1 MAPRRVRRRGYN
13 RLIASLSPV
22 RPPKLQRRRGSTI
35 EDHLLDSLFRLLFGY
50 RPVIFQQ
57 GDFRFVPSTG
67 AYVAAVVVA
76 LAILATFATYRLV
89 RGRSST
95 ARRKFVLAVLR
106 TATLTLLLFCLFRPV
121 LVIKAAVA
129 QQNFLAVLVDDS
141 RSMQIA
147 DWNGAR
153 RAEFVKREFVER
165 GPVLQAL
172 ADRFVIRTFRFS
184 SVANRVNSP
193 TDLSFNGSQTRL
205 GTALDGARQE
215 LAGLPL
221 AGIVL
226 VSDGADTTDAS
237 LGDALLALK
246 AASLPVYTVGVGQ
259 DRLPKDIQVS
269 RVNVPRTALK
279 GTSLLVDAVITQ
291 TGYAGETVSL
301 DVEDEGRIVGSQEV
315 RLPAD
320 AEPAAV
326 RVRFTASDAGSR
338 RVRFRISPRQG
349 ELVSQNNAREALI
362 DVRDRREKI
371 LYFEGEPRFEYKFI
385 KRAVADD
392 PNLQIIG
399 LQRTADNKFYRQ
411 ELDNPEQLV
420 AGFPRT
426 REELFAYRGLILGSI
441 EAGAFTGDQLRMI
454 AEYVERRGGGLLVL
468 GGGRSFSEGSWAGTP
483 VADVLPVILE
493 RPQRGAE
500 VPAVSRVKV
509 HPTRAG
515 TSHAVTQLGAT
526 EEASATRWTTLPG
539 VTSVNT
545 LTAVKPGATI
555 LLSGTDE
562 RRREQI
568 ALAFQRYGRGK
579 ALVQPIQ
586 DSWLWQMHASMPVED
601 MTHENYWRQLLRWLV
616 DGVPEHVETHTNA
629 DRVEAGDTV
638 TVTAA
643 VVDPTFVEI
652 NDARVVAKVTGPKG
666 PMDVPLQWTGEKSGE
681 YRGTFV
687 AADEGL
693 YSAQVDAARGDKSL
707 GAGTVQFRAAPGEAE
722 YFDAAMQE
730 ARLRRIAEETGG
742 RFYTPATVGTLPEDL
757 RYSGRGITT
766 VEERDLWHMPII
778 LVLLVGLVCAEW
790 GYRRAAGLA

>member
-1 MAPRRVRRRGYN
+1 
-13 RLIASLSPV
+13 
-22 RPPKLQRRRGSTI
+22 
-35 EDHLLDSLFRLLFGY
+35 LLDSLFRALFGY

-57 GDFRFVPSTG
+57 GDFRFAPPPG

-76 LAILATFATYRLV
+76 LAVVATIVTYRLARANAGV
-89 RGRSST
+89 ST
-95 ARRKFVLAVLR
+95 RTGSTRVARRKLVLAVLR

-121 LVIKAAVA
+121 LVIKAAVS

-147 DWNGAR
+147 DWDGAR
-153 RAEFVKREFVER
+153 RAEFVKQEFVDKG

-184 SVANRVNSP
+184 SAANRLKSP
-193 TDLSFNGSQTRL
+193 VDLTFNGSQTKL
-205 GTALDGARQE
+205 GTALDEARQE

-221 AGIVL
+221 AGVVL

-237 LGDALLALK
+237 LSDALLAMK
-246 AASLPVYTVGVGQ
+246 AASLPVYTVGVGA
-259 DRLPKDIQVS
+259 DRLPKDIQIS
-269 RVNVPRTALK
+269 RINVPRSALK

-291 TGYAGETVSL
+291 TGYAGQTVSL

-320 AEPAAV
+320 GEPAAV
-326 RVRFTASDAGSR
+326 RVRFTASDPGSR
-338 RVRFRISPRQG
+338 RVRFRISPQPG
-349 ELVSQNNAREALI
+349 ELVSQNNAREALME
-362 DVRDRREKI
+362 VRDRREKI

-392 PNLQIIG
+392 SNLQIIG

-426 REELFAYRGLILGSI
+426 REELFAYRGLILGSV
-441 EAGAFTGDQLRMI
+441 EAGAFTGDQLRMV
-454 AEYVERRGGGLLVL
+454 AEFVERRGGGLLVL

-483 VADVLPVILE
+483 VADVLPVQLE
-493 RPQRGAE
+493 RPQRSSDA
-500 VPAVSRVKV
+500 PAVSRLKV

-515 TSHAVTQLGAT
+515 TAHAVTQLGAT
-526 EEASATRWTTLPG
+526 EEASTTRWTTMPG

-562 RRREQI
+562 RRREQVV
-568 ALAFQRYGRGK
+568 LAFQRYGRGK
-579 ALVQPIQ
+579 SLVQPIQ

-616 DGVPEHVETHTNA
+616 DGVPEHVEMHTNA
-629 DRVEAGDTV
+629 ERVEAGDTV
-638 TVTAA
+638 TLTAA

-652 NDARVVAKVTGPKG
+652 NDARVVAHVTGPKG

-687 AADEGL
+687 APDEGL
-693 YSAQVDAARGDKSL
+693 YSAQAEAVRGDKPL
-707 GAGTVQFRAAPGEAE
+707 GTGSVHLRAGPGDAE
-722 YFDAAMQE
+722 YFDAAMQA

-742 RFYTPATVGTLPEDL
+742 RFYTPDTVSALPEDL

-766 VEERDLWHMPII
+766 VEERDLWNMPIV
-778 LVLLVGLVCAEW
+778 LVLIVGFMCAEW
-790 GYRRAAGLA
+790 AYRRATGLA

>member
-1 MAPRRVRRRGYN
+1 M
-13 RLIASLSPV
+13 
-22 RPPKLQRRRGSTI
+22 
-35 EDHLLDSLFRLLFGY
+35 LDSLFRLLFGY

-67 AYVAAVVVA
+67 AYAAALIAA
-76 LAILATFATYRLV
+76 LAILAAFVTYRRV
-89 RGRSST
+89 RASTALASARAGRDTT
-95 ARRKFVLAVLR
+95 ARRKLVLTLLR
-106 TATLTLLLFCLFRPV
+106 TATLAVLLFCLFRPV
-121 LVIKAAVA
+121 LVVKAAVS

-153 RAEFVKREFVER
+153 RAEFVKQEFVDKG

-184 SVANRVNSP
+184 SIANRVASP
-193 TDLSFNGSQTRL
+193 GDLAFNGSQTRL
-205 GTALDGARQE
+205 GAALDGARQE

-221 AGIVL
+221 AGVVL
-226 VSDGADTTDAS
+226 VSDGADTTETS
-237 LGDALLALK
+237 LTDALLALK

-269 RVNVPRTALK
+269 RINVPRTALK

-291 TGYAGETVSL
+291 TGYAGQTVSL

-320 AEPAAV
+320 GEPAAV
-326 RVRFTASDAGSR
+326 RVRFTASDPGSR
-338 RVRFRISPRQG
+338 RIRFRIAPQAG
-349 ELVSQNNAREALI
+349 ELVSQNNAREALM

-385 KRAVADD
+385 NRAVADD
-392 PNLQIIG
+392 ANLQIIG

-454 AEYVERRGGGLLVL
+454 AEFVERRGGGLLVI

-493 RPQRGAE
+493 RPQRGTE
-500 VPAVSRVKV
+500 VPPVSRLKV

-515 TSHAVTQLGAT
+515 AAHAVTQLGAT
-526 EEASATRWTTLPG
+526 EDASATRWSTLPG

-568 ALAFQRYGRGK
+568 VLAFQRYGRGK

-586 DSWLWQMHASMPVED
+586 DSWLWQMHASIAVED

-616 DGVPEHVETHTNA
+616 DGVPDHVETHTNTE
-629 DRVEAGDTV
+629 RVEAGDTV

-652 NDARVVAKVTGPKG
+652 NDARVVAHVTGPKG
-666 PMDVPLQWTGEKSGE
+666 PIDVPLQWTGEKSGE

-687 AADEGL
+687 AADEGV
-693 YSAQVDAARGDKSL
+693 YSAQVDAARGEKSL
-707 GAGTVQFRAAPGEAE
+707 GAGTVHLRAAPGDAE

-730 ARLRRIAEETGG
+730 ARLRRIADETGG
-742 RFYTPATVGTLPEDL
+742 RFYTPETVQALPEDL

-778 LVLLVGLVCAEW
+778 LALLVGLMCTEW
-790 GYRRAAGLA
+790 GYRRASGLA